1 MSPVIKTAAATAGAA
16 SAPKSFAK
24 EKVRKASAANAKPK
38 RAARIVA
45 GKSVPGAK
53 KISNVLLPT
62 FSRQLS
68 AMLSAGMPIVGSLN
82 ALLEQQENPNFKTV
96 ISQVKASIENGA
108 SLSESLQPY
117 PSIFDTLYVNMV
129 RGGETGGQLAET
141 IARIATFLESSAK
154 LRRKVKSA
162 MTYPII
168 VLSIALLIALGM
180 ILFIVPVFAGMFAD
194 FGADLPGPTQFLINL
209 SDGLRTGGPFILPL
223 IIAAVVGFKK
233 WKNTESGAYSVDKFK
248 LKVPVF
254 GELAIKVASARFA
267 RTFAQLIH
275 SGVPILTALEIGA
288 GATGNRV
295 AGQIILEARDAV
307 ERGDSLSSA
316 LVGNAVFPPIM
327 VRMLSAGEKTGKIDE
342 MMDSIADFYDD
353 EIEAMLAS
361 LTSLIEPFL
370 MVFLGVVV
378 GGILIGMFLPIFKM
392 GEIVN
397 M

>member
-1 MSPVIKTAAATAGAA
+1 MI
-16 SAPKSFAK
+16 
-24 EKVRKASAANAKPK
+24 RN
-38 RAARIVA
+38 
-45 GKSVPGAK
+45 
-53 KISNVLLPT
+53 
-62 FSRQLS
+62 
-68 AMLSAGMPIVGSLN
+68 
-82 ALLEQQENPNFKTV
+82 
-96 ISQVKASIENGA
+96 
-108 SLSESLQPY
+108 
-117 PSIFDTLYVNMV
+117 
-129 RGGETGGQLAET
+129 
-141 IARIATFLESSAK
+141 SSAK

-209 SDGLRTGGPFILPL
+209 SDDLRTTGPFVLPV
-223 IIAAVVGFKK
+223 IIAAVVAFKK
-233 WKNTESGAYSVDKFK
+233 WNATESGAYMLDKVK

-307 ERGDSLSSA
+307 ERGDSLSAS
-316 LVGNAVFPPIM
+316 LVGNKVFPPIM
-327 VRMLSAGEKTGKIDE
+327 VLMLSAGEKTGKIDE

-353 EIEAMLAS
+353 EIEVMLAS
-361 LTSLIEPFL
+361 LTALIEPFL